1 MGGGGKKEEKK
12 SKKERMEKK
21 KSIAEITNLLRKT
34 NLNNNICEMFP
45 LLKQNICS
53 SNHKASNIDIFKQ
66 VIKL

>member
-1 MGGGGKKEEKK
+1 
-12 SKKERMEKK
+12 MEKK